1 MNDSNAYRNP
11 QPQQNHSDPH
21 VSDENAYPG
30 RHGNQGGHLPHDRE
44 NDPSTRGRP
53 DLAAR
58 ARSNPSTQGRPDM
71 APGHDYP
78 ERVWHPHHESN
89 TGYDQGRGD
98 YMNRDGNNSGQPV
111 YGFSHAGHGNQYSG
125 DGRTQQHGT
134 NSHGGWG
141 GELQGI
147 WGGGDSNS
155 VGSNRYGGSHF
166 ESGPGQQR
174 GGSPWPGNAGGQPGY
189 RGAQSSGQGRAPK
202 GYTRSDDRIKE
213 EICER
218 LMSHPYA
225 DASDVNIEVKSGIVT
240 LVGSVKARHIK
251 HEIENVAESCMGV
264 KDIENHIRVSQ
275 GGSQSSADSRDF
287 DSADKDEHF
296 DPHAR
301 GAGVP

>member
-1 MNDSNAYRNP
+1 MNDPTAYRNS
-11 QPQQNHSDPH
+11 QPQQNQSDH
-21 VSDENAYPG
+21 RYVSDETAYPG

-44 NDPSTRGRP
+44 NNPPTR
-53 DLAAR
+53 
-58 ARSNPSTQGRPDM
+58 GRPDM

-78 ERVWHPHHESN
+78 EQVWHPHHESN

-98 YMNRDGNNSGQPV
+98 HMNRDESNRGQQG
-111 YGFSHAGHGNQYSG
+111 YGGYLDNQYSR
-125 DGRTQQHGT
+125 DDRIQQ
-134 NSHGGWG
+134 
-141 GELQGI
+141 QG
-147 WGGGDSNS
+147 SS
-155 VGSNRYGGSHF
+155 F
-166 ESGPGQQR
+166 ESGRGQQRGDSGGMQSSQR
-174 GGSPWPGNAGGQPGY
+174 GGSPWSAVWHSGY

-213 EICER
+213 DICER

-225 DASDVNIEVKSGIVT
+225 DASDVSIEVNGGIVT
-240 LVGSVKARHIK
+240 LEGSVKARHIK

-264 KDIENHIRVSQ
+264 KDIENHIRVAQ
-275 GGSQSSADSRDF
+275 GGSQPSAGSRDY